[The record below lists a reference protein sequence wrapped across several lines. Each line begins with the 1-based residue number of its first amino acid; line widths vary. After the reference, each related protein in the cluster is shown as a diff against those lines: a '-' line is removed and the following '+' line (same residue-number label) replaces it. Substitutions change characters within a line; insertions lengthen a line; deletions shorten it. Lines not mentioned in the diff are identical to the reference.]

1 MKLLKSSKLFLLM
14 ATVGVS
20 GQALYAQGAYPAVP
34 PPAAPGT
41 ARPHVWIKQ
50 GPFSAVS
57 DGGASANVSGICG
70 IANSFG
76 DYCPADMRSVLATN
90 FIANANGGSGTTVYI
105 VDAYDLASAA
115 ADLHQFSIDTGLPQ
129 LDGIGGDGT
138 FTKATPFGVPI
149 SAVSQGW
156 SIEES
161 LDIEWVHAMAP
172 KANIVLVEALSNSF
186 ADLFNA
192 VQFAE
197 TFADVTSDSW
207 GGGEFSG
214 EIGLGDPILIAAHS
228 PVLFSTGDS
237 GAPGGYPAFSPWVTA
252 VGGTTLRPNTFPA
265 GYRISETGWS
275 GSGGGISAFEPT
287 PPYQFLNG
295 VNFGARSIPDVALD
309 ADPNTGVLV
318 LSFDDGGYFGVGGT
332 SLACPMLA
340 GFLADVDTARVAA
353 GKAKLGPSFSV
364 LNPELYSLGNSSL
377 YHYSYFDVIS
387 GNNGFAAGP
396 GYDLV
401 TGWGDPSEPAM
412 AYRLVT
418 QIP

>member
-1 MKLLKSSKLFLLM
+1 MKLLKSSKLLLST
-14 ATVGVS
+14 AAVGLF
-20 GQALYAQGAYPAVP
+20 GQMLHAQTAYPAVP

-41 ARPHVWIKQ
+41 ARPHVWIKE
-50 GPFSAVS
+50 GPYSIFPASN
-57 DGGASANVSGICG
+57 SANVSAPC
-70 IANSFG
+70 AFFNSHG
-76 DYCPADMRSVLATN
+76 GYCPADIRNVLATN
-90 FIANANGGSGTTVYI
+90 FIANANGGSGTNVYI
-105 VDAYDLASAA
+105 VDAYDLPSAA

-138 FTKATPFGVPI
+138 FTKLTPFGVPG
-149 SAVSQGW
+149 SAVPQGW
-156 SIEES
+156 SVEES

-172 KANIVLVEALSNSF
+172 KANIFLVEALSNSGT
-186 ADLFNA
+186 DLFNA
-192 VQFAE
+192 EAFVMAV
-197 TFADVTSDSW
+197 ADVTSNSW
-207 GGGEFSG
+207 GGGEFAG
-214 EIGLGDPILIAAHS
+214 ETGSDSMFLAARG

-275 GSGGGISAFEPT
+275 GSGGGISVFEPT
-287 PPYQFLNG
+287 PPYQALNG

-309 ADPNTGVLV
+309 ADPNTGVMV
-318 LSFDDGGYFGVGGT
+318 LSIDDGFYYLVGGT
-332 SLACPMLA
+332 SLATPMFA
-340 GFLADVDTARVAA
+340 GFLADVDTARVTA
-353 GKAKLGPSFSV
+353 GKAKLGSSLAV

-387 GNNGFAAGP
+387 GNNGFSAGP

-401 TGWGDPSEPAM
+401 TGLGDPSEPAM